1 MSITNYS
8 ELQTAIINWSHRAD
22 LASIIP
28 DFITLSEA
36 KFNRNLRTRDMEAAA
51 TITPSGGN
59 AALPNDYLE
68 LRRLYLDTDAN
79 IELEYLTPEAFYVRY
94 PVNPL
99 NDADS
104 RFFTIESGN
113 IVLSAQSAASDL
125 KVLYYQKIP
134 ALTVS
139 NTTNWLLTSH
149 PDLYLYAS
157 MAELADYTKKPD
169 EVQKWNAKAQAVVD
183 SLIKSDLSGKYS
195 GSAMRV
201 IPA

>member
-8 ELQTAIINWSHRAD
+8 ELQTAIINWSHRSD

-28 DFITLSEA
+28 DFITLSES
-36 KFNRNLRTRDMEAAA
+36 KFNRNLRTRNMEAA
-51 TITPSGGN
+51 TTLTPSAGS
-59 AALPNDYLE
+59 AALPSDFLE

-94 PVNPL
+94 PVDPY

-157 MAELADYTKKPD
+157 MAELADYTKKAD

-183 SLIKSDLSGKYS
+183 SLIKSDKMGKYS

>member
-51 TITPSGGN
+51 TITPSSGN

-169 EVQKWNAKAQAVVD
+169 EVQKWNAKAQAVID